1 MEKHKKMK
9 QIKLKTLDSLKYLK
23 KSIFFENIDNQI
35 LESISYSCLNISV
48 KKNEVIF
55 IAGENNLAGI
65 FYLISGKVILSSL
78 EEENS
83 IERTTE
89 IFESET
95 FNSLSLFYETVRTE
109 TASCSEDSNLLF
121 VPKQSLLELCDKNTF
136 LNTALYE
143 RTAVAF
149 NRQKLLRILS
159 KIYSQEVD
167 KTIFRKIIDS
177 GDWVSLKNNTELFK
191 TGDPS
196 DSMFFLVRGFLK
208 VFVGD
213 DDNLKEVGEIKEGEV
228 IGEMGLLS
236 DEPRSAS
243 IYSTRESILFRIS
256 KEKFDKLMRSNPS
269 VLFALSKQII
279 LRFKKNQNIK
289 MGNENTIFLT
299 LLYTSKNRHDLIVN
313 HGIGKYLDSAL
324 SRYDSSYFL
333 SKKIVENELS
343 VKDINNELGKEGKFF
358 PLDNLVNR
366 IAKEHKYIILDT
378 DIENTPWTIWCTKLS
393 DKFLFLVN
401 PSTGI
406 DNKSIINAMN
416 EIQKKTPKHL
426 LVDRQL
432 IICHKNKSSFP
443 EGTIK
448 FIESLKPISNHHH
461 ISLDDK
467 NDFYRIARAISNRS
481 IGIVF
486 GGGGA
491 RGLAHVGAY
500 KALVEKNI
508 PVDIVCG
515 TSVGSMMAGIV
526 ASGFDFNEIKNIWR
540 QFAKDV
546 KIGWTD
552 YNLPYSSILKDDK
565 LLNGYSRF
573 FGNRKIEDLWLP
585 MFCCAVNITSAE
597 LKVFDKDEIWRAV
610 RASSSLPGLLLPTI
624 GNDSLYVD
632 GGLINNLPGDI
643 LKQIFNSKLISINVS
658 PEKELVPSFDQFPNQ
673 TTLVMKKLFSKKNFK
688 NQFGGMDIPTIGSI
702 MVRSIMVGSASK
714 TNEVADLSEL
724 YLNIPTNGF
733 SMLNYD
739 RSDELIELGYNYTI
753 KKLEDTNI
761 YDDLDI
767 PKV

>member
-1 MEKHKKMK
+1 MK

-448 FIESLKPISNHHH
+448 FIESL
-461 ISLDDK
+461 
-467 NDFYRIARAISNRS
+467 NRS

-526 ASGFDFNEIKNIWR
+526 ASGFDFNEIKNIWT